1 MSNIIVKKLFEQ
13 VLGYTLENLANELI
27 NTTKKEE
34 NQIIVKNI
42 DTNKKKVHKQEKTGP
57 YGWAIQPDHQRFN
70 LKKAIKLILEFD
82 ESELKDLV

>member
-1 MSNIIVKKLFEQ
+1 M
-13 VLGYTLENLANELI
+13 I

-42 DTNKKKVHKQEKTGP
+42 DTNKKKVHEQEKTGP
-57 YGWAIQPDHQRFN
+57 YGWVIQPDYQRFN
-70 LKKAIKLILEFD
+70 LIKAIKLIWDFD